1 MVSGI
6 SIEHVFVCEIAPTEN
21 PVRELRA
28 QLERLAGEDRSGW
41 TASALS
47 DLVVGLAEMVER
59 AEAELVRAV
68 GEWDAAGVWELEGAA
83 SPASWLAARIPRT
96 RPEAVGLVRTARLAR
111 RQERTGKALAA
122 GDISVSHVTTM
133 SRAER
138 GRRDAFADD
147 EDMVLDVAPEL
158 RPTEFVTAMQHWCH
172 VVDDD
177 RRTRD
182 PNAKFDQR
190 FLDLNRTFDGHSN
203 VDGFL
208 DQEAAALLERA
219 LAKIMGPP
227 DPRTGLLAPRT
238 ARQRRADALVD
249 MARESLA
256 HASPGGHVPAHVAA
270 VLHVNDALD
279 RHDHDHEHDHDDE
292 AAAAGAA
299 STVPVGPYRNRAQ
312 RRRALFGRR
321 HTVNL
326 RPATRKLLERLCCD
340 ASIARVVM
348 DGESEVLDLGRERR
362 FPSAAQFRALVLR
375 DQHCQFPGCDRPP
388 EWTDAHHLIHW
399 LHGGTTDLDN
409 LVLLC
414 RYHHV
419 ICHEGGWT
427 LHREPDATITATPPP
442 APGNDHPHADHPSTS
457 PPDQRRE
464 RGLRVGAGDE

>member
-1 MVSGI
+1 M
-6 SIEHVFVCEIAPTEN
+6 IEHVFDSDAAVAEDL
-21 PVRELRA
+21 VQGLRA
-28 QLERLAGEDRSGW
+28 RLEVLAGEDRSGW
-41 TASALS
+41 AGASLS
-47 DLVVGLAEMVER
+47 ELVVGLAGVVER
-59 AEAELVRAV
+59 AEAELVRVV
-68 GEWDAAGVWELEGAA
+68 GEWDAVGAWELDGAVT
-83 SPASWLAARIPRT
+83 PASWLAARIPRT
-96 RPEAVGLVRTARLAR
+96 RPEAVTLVRSARLV
-111 RQERTGKALAA
+111 RQHARTGKALAA

-138 GRRDAFADD
+138 GRRDSFADD
-147 EDMVLDVAPEL
+147 EDMLLDLAPEL
-158 RPTEFVTAMQHWCH
+158 RPTEFVTAMGHWCH
-172 VVDDD
+172 VVDDE
-177 RRTRD
+177 RRKRD

-190 FLDLNRTFDGHSN
+190 FLDLQRTFDGHAN

-208 DQEAAALLERA
+208 DQEAAQILENA

-227 DPRTGLLAPRT
+227 DPRNGLLPPRT

-256 HASPGGHVPAHVAA
+256 HATPGGHVPAHVAA

-279 RHDHDHEHDHDDE
+279 QDCTDHNHDDDARADKTE
-292 AAAAGAA
+292 
-299 STVPVGPYRNRAQ
+299 TPPGPSRNRAQ

-362 FPSAAQFRALVLR
+362 IPTAAQFRALVLR

-399 LHGGTTDLDN
+399 LHRGTTDLDN
-409 LVLLC
+409 LVLVC

-419 ICHEGGWT
+419 KCHEGGWT
-427 LHREPDATITATPPP
+427 LHREPDGKISATPPP
-442 APGNDHPHADHPSTS
+442 DPWERPPPRGS
-457 PPDQRRE
+457 PFE
-464 RGLRVGAGDE
+464 LAA

>member
-1 MVSGI
+1 M
-6 SIEHVFVCEIAPTEN
+6 IEHMFVSETDH
-21 PVRELRA
+21 VGELRKG
-28 QLERLAGEDRSGW
+28 LEALAGEDRSGW
-41 TASALS
+41 AAAALS
-47 DLVVGLAEMVER
+47 ELVVELAEVVER

-68 GEWDAAGVWELEGAA
+68 GEWDAVQAWALDGAVA
-83 SPASWLAARIPRT
+83 APSWLAARVPLT
-96 RPEAVGLVRTARLAR
+96 RQDAVGLCRTARLAR
-111 RQERTGKALAA
+111 RQERTGRALAA

-279 RHDHDHEHDHDDE
+279 RHDHDHDGDT
-292 AAAAGAA
+292 AAPTLLRVRIATGRSDGARCSGA
-299 STVPVGPYRNRAQ
+299 VTPSTCG
-312 RRRALFGRR
+312 
-321 HTVNL
+321 
-326 RPATRKLLERLCCD
+326 
-340 ASIARVVM
+340 
-348 DGESEVLDLGRERR
+348 
-362 FPSAAQFRALVLR
+362 
-375 DQHCQFPGCDRPP
+375 
-388 EWTDAHHLIHW
+388 
-399 LHGGTTDLDN
+399 
-409 LVLLC
+409 
-414 RYHHV
+414 
-419 ICHEGGWT
+419 
-427 LHREPDATITATPPP
+427 PPP
-442 APGNDHPHADHPSTS
+442 ANSSNGSAATRASLGSSWTASPRSSTSAANAGSLRQPSSGPWCYATSTASSPAATGHPNGPTPTTSSTGSTAAPPTSTTSSCCAATTTSNATKAPGPSTANPTPPSPPPRHPTPGNAHPHADHPSNS
-457 PPDQRRE
+457 PPDRS
-464 RGLRVGAGDE
+464 GSGALQSRPVRSRL